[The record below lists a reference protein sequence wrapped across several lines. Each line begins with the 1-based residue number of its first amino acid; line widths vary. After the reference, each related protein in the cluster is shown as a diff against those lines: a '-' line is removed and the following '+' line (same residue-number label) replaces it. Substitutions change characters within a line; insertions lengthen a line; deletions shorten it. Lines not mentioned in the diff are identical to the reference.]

1 MSEARRTQRKGRIT
15 LAGVSLRNRVI
26 VAAGCHGASGD
37 MIVRTAQYGVAA
49 ITTKTIVAQ
58 AAPDVRPCFAA
69 VEGGFINSVF
79 GTTLPAEQ
87 WFEHELPRAREAGLP
102 VIASLAG
109 LNPAEAADLACRAVA
124 AGATMI
130 EMPTVCPH
138 MGEILEAMFPP
149 RQPRQEHGAE
159 YRKHGVGY
167 RGLTLPP
174 PETRDVSPY
183 VANLQ
188 AVKEAVS
195 VPVIAKFSAL
205 FHANVVEWALA
216 AEKAGADAIACADAF
231 GPAIKIDIESGEP
244 SLGGPRGV
252 GGLTGPALKPIAL
265 RMILEMAQHVSI
277 PLIGVGGISRAE
289 DAIEYFMAGASFV
302 GMVTVGHLRGAT
314 QFRKIIEGIDH
325 WIEVHGY
332 TDVQDIIGLA
342 VRKIAARRKR
352 KLVAITQPQTPI
364 INVEVCTGCR
374 RCETSCVYDAIH
386 VGADKLAHAD
396 PALCYGCGLCRD
408 VCPARA
414 IRFAYFD

>member
-1 MSEARRTQRKGRIT
+1 MNEAKPRKDLPSLGGIP
-15 LAGVSLRNRVI
+15 LRNRVI

-37 MIVRTAQYGVAA
+37 MIVRTARQGVAA

-58 AAPDVRPCFAA
+58 AVGDVRPCFAI
-69 VEGGFINSVF
+69 VEGGFLNSVF

-87 WFEHELPRAREAGLP
+87 WFDHELPRAREAGIP
-102 VIASLAG
+102 IIASLAG
-109 LNPAEAADLACRAVA
+109 LNPSEAADLARRAVA
-124 AGATMI
+124 AGAAMI

-149 RQPRQEHGAE
+149 RAERGAE
-159 YRKHGVGY
+159 YR
-167 RGLTLPP
+167 GLTVPP

-183 VANLQ
+183 VANVR
-188 AVKEAVS
+188 AVKQAVS

-205 FHANVVEWALA
+205 FHANVVEWATA
-216 AEKAGADAIACADAF
+216 VEKAGADAIACADAF

-302 GMVTVGHLRGAT
+302 GVVTAGPL
-314 QFRKIIEGIDH
+314 
-325 WIEVHGY
+325 
-332 TDVQDIIGLA
+332 
-342 VRKIAARRKR
+342 
-352 KLVAITQPQTPI
+352 
-364 INVEVCTGCR
+364 
-374 RCETSCVYDAIH
+374 
-386 VGADKLAHAD
+386 
-396 PALCYGCGLCRD
+396 
-408 VCPARA
+408 
-414 IRFAYFD
+414 

>member
-1 MSEARRTQRKGRIT
+1 MDKTEQRQGSVS
-15 LAGVSLRNRVI
+15 LAGIPLRNRVI

-37 MIVRTAQYGVAA
+37 MIVRTAQHGVAA

-58 AAPDVRPCFAA
+58 AVDDVRPCFAS
-69 VEGGFINSVF
+69 VEGGFLNSVF
-79 GTTLPAEQ
+79 GTTLPARR
-87 WFEHELPRAREAGLP
+87 WFERELPRAREAGVP

-109 LNPAEAADLACRAVA
+109 MNPAEAADLARQAVA
-124 AGATMI
+124 AGAAMI

-138 MGEILEAMFPP
+138 MGEILEAMFP
-149 RQPRQEHGAE
+149 GM
-159 YRKHGVGY
+159 
-167 RGLTLPP
+167 TMPP

-183 VANLQ
+183 VANLR
-188 AVKEAVS
+188 AVKAAVA
-195 VPVIAKFSAL
+195 VPVICKFSAL
-205 FHANVVEWALA
+205 FHANVVDWATA
-216 AEKAGADAIACADAF
+216 VQEAGADAIACADAF

-302 GMVTVGHLRGAT
+302 GVVTVGHLRGAA
-314 QFRKIIEGIDH
+314 QFRKIIDGIDH

-332 TDVQDIIGLA
+332 TNVQDVVGLA
-342 VRKIAARRKR
+342 LRKVEARHQR
-352 KLVAITQPQTPI
+352 KLAAITQPQTPLI
-364 INVEVCTGCR
+364 SAELCTGCR
-374 RCETSCVYDAIH
+374 RCEPSCVYEAIH
-386 VGADKLAHAD
+386 VGADRLAHAD

-408 VCPARA
+408 VCPSRA
-414 IRFAYFD
+414 IRFGYFD